1 MDRCR
6 NVTTAD
12 SGPLEPPVN
21 TVVPLDI
28 VIDIDSIGVG
38 TGVVEL
44 EAPITDLSIDIG
56 ALRGADGLPGEQG
69 PQGEQ
74 GPPGPQGEPG
84 QAGAAPQ
91 AYTHIQGSPSTV
103 WDIHHNLGFS
113 PANWH
118 VEDSGGNDW
127 VPADIENVTPNHT
140 RLHWVYPF
148 GGTAMGS

>member
-1 MDRCR
+1 MPRRCL
-6 NVTTAD
+6 NESTLAD

-28 VIDIDSIGVG
+28 VLDTEAIGIG

-44 EAPITDLSIDIG
+44 TAPISDLSIDIG
-56 ALRGADGLPGEQG
+56 AVRGVAG

-74 GPPGPQGEPG
+74 GPAGPPGPPGE
-84 QAGAAPQ
+84 AGAAPQ
-91 AYTHIQGSPSTV
+91 SYTHIQGPPATI
-103 WDIHHNLGFS
+103 WDIYHNLGFS

-127 VPADIENVTPNHT
+127 VPADIENVTVNHT

-148 GGTAMGS
+148 GGTAIGS